1 MRLIERIRTGD
12 WVTARRVRLYPRLF
26 LAVCLALAVVAILRG
41 QGSLTDA
48 STPLGT
54 DFISFWSAAN
64 LVAQGRPAAAYDHA
78 ALQALEQTITG
89 PDGPLYTW
97 LYPPMALLVVAP
109 LAALPYPAALVA
121 WLGLTLA
128 GYLTALWRLLP
139 ERRALL
145 PLLAFPPLFINL
157 GHGQNAFLSA
167 ALLGWGLVLLPRRP
181 WLAGLLMGTLIYKPQ
196 LGLLLPVALLAA
208 GQGRAVLGAGLA
220 ALALM
225 GATYGLWGSE
235 VWIAFLAKSDYARQM
250 LEQGLVPWYK
260 MTSVFAAARMLG
272 GGVGVGWALQG
283 LASLI
288 AAATVWRLWRGPAA
302 YPLKVAALA
311 AWLGLTLAGY
321 LTALWRLLP
330 ERRALLPLLA
340 FPPLFINLGHGQ
352 NAFLSA
358 ALLGWGLLLLP
369 RRPWLA
375 GLLLGT
381 LIYKPQLGLLL
392 PVALLAAGQG
402 RAFLGAG
409 LAALAL
415 AGATYGLWG
424 SEVWTAFLAK
434 SDYARQMLE
443 QGLVPWYKMTSVFAA
458 ARLLGAGVGVAWALQ
473 GLASLI
479 AAATVWRLWRGPA
492 AYPIKVA
499 ALAIGTLVAAPLALD
514 YDATLLGLA
523 LAAWVAEGRRRGFGD
538 WEISTLALAWMSPL
552 FWRPLAQVTS
562 IPWGT
567 LTLVLLLW
575 LVIRHARRPPP
586 QSAPHVP

>member
-109 LAALPYPAALVA
+109 LAALPYPAAL
-121 WLGLTLA
+121 
-128 GYLTALWRLLP
+128 
-139 ERRALL
+139 
-145 PLLAFPPLFINL
+145 
-157 GHGQNAFLSA
+157 
-167 ALLGWGLVLLPRRP
+167 
-181 WLAGLLMGTLIYKPQ
+181 
-196 LGLLLPVALLAA
+196 
-208 GQGRAVLGAGLA
+208 
-220 ALALM
+220 
-225 GATYGLWGSE
+225 AT
-235 VWIAFLAKSDYARQM
+235 
-250 LEQGLVPWYK
+250 
-260 MTSVFAAARMLG
+260 
-272 GGVGVGWALQG
+272 
-283 LASLI
+283 
-288 AAATVWRLWRGPAA
+288 
-302 YPLKVAALA
+302 
-311 AWLGLTLAGY
+311 WLGLTLAGY

-424 SEVWTAFLAK
+424 AEVWTAFLTK

>member
-1 MRLIERIRTGD
+1 MAPMGLIERIRTGD
-12 WVTARRVRLYPRLF
+12 WVTARRLRIYPRLF
-26 LAVCLALAVVAILRG
+26 LAVCLALAVVAIIRG
-41 QGSLTDA
+41 QGNPTDA
-48 STPLGT
+48 ATPLGT

-78 ALQALEQTITG
+78 ALQALEQTLTG

-109 LAALPYPAALVA
+109 LAALPYPAAL
-121 WLGLTLA
+121 
-128 GYLTALWRLLP
+128 
-139 ERRALL
+139 
-145 PLLAFPPLFINL
+145 
-157 GHGQNAFLSA
+157 
-167 ALLGWGLVLLPRRP
+167 
-181 WLAGLLMGTLIYKPQ
+181 
-196 LGLLLPVALLAA
+196 
-208 GQGRAVLGAGLA
+208 
-220 ALALM
+220 
-225 GATYGLWGSE
+225 
-235 VWIAFLAKSDYARQM
+235 
-250 LEQGLVPWYK
+250 
-260 MTSVFAAARMLG
+260 
-272 GGVGVGWALQG
+272 
-283 LASLI
+283 
-288 AAATVWRLWRGPAA
+288 
-302 YPLKVAALA
+302 A

-330 ERRALLPLLA
+330 EGRALLLMLA

-375 GLLLGT
+375 GVLMGT

-392 PVALLAAGQG
+392 PLALLAAGQG
-402 RAFLGAG
+402 RAMLGAG

-424 SEVWTAFLAK
+424 PEVWIAFLAK

-443 QGLVPWYKMTSVFAA
+443 QGLVPWYKMISVFAA

-473 GLASLI
+473 GLASLM

-499 ALAIGTLVAAPLALD
+499 VLAIGTLVAAPLALD

-538 WEISTLALAWMSPL
+538 WEISALALAWMSPL
-552 FWRPLAQVTS
+552 CWRPLAQVTS
-562 IPWGT
+562 IPLGT
-567 LTLVLLLW
+567 LTLILLLW
-575 LVIRHARRPPP
+575 LVARHVRRFPP

>member
-1 MRLIERIRTGD
+1 MTRMRLIERIRTGD
-12 WVTARRVRLYPRLF
+12 WVTARRLRIYPRLF
-26 LAVCLALAVVAILRG
+26 LAVCLALAAMAILRG
-41 QGSLTDA
+41 QGSLADA

-64 LVAQGRPAAAYDHA
+64 LVAQGRPADAYDHA
-78 ALQALEQTITG
+78 ALQALEQTLTG

-109 LAALPYPAALVA
+109 LAALPYPAALAA

-139 ERRALL
+139 EGRALL
-145 PLLAFPPLFINL
+145 LMLAFPPLFINL

-167 ALLGWGLVLLPRRP
+167 ALLGWGLV
-181 WLAGLLMGTLIYKPQ
+181 
-196 LGLLLPVALLAA
+196 
-208 GQGRAVLGAGLA
+208 
-220 ALALM
+220 
-225 GATYGLWGSE
+225 
-235 VWIAFLAKSDYARQM
+235 
-250 LEQGLVPWYK
+250 
-260 MTSVFAAARMLG
+260 
-272 GGVGVGWALQG
+272 
-283 LASLI
+283 
-288 AAATVWRLWRGPAA
+288 
-302 YPLKVAALA
+302 
-311 AWLGLTLAGY
+311 
-321 LTALWRLLP
+321 
-330 ERRALLPLLA
+330 
-340 FPPLFINLGHGQ
+340 
-352 NAFLSA
+352 
-358 ALLGWGLLLLP
+358 LLP

-409 LAALAL
+409 LAAIAL

-424 SEVWTAFLAK
+424 PEVWSAFLAK

-443 QGLVPWYKMTSVFAA
+443 QGLVPWYKMISVFAA

-473 GLASLI
+473 GLASLM
-479 AAATVWRLWRGPA
+479 AAATVWRMWRGPV

-538 WEISTLALAWMSPL
+538 WEISALALAWMSPL

-567 LTLVLLLW
+567 LALVLLLW
-575 LVIRHARRPPP
+575 LVIRHARRSPT
-586 QSAPHVP
+586 QSASHVP

>member
-26 LAVCLALAVVAILRG
+26 LAVCLALAVVAIIRG

-128 GYLTALWRLLP
+128 GYLTAIWRLLP
-139 ERRALL
+139 EGRALL
-145 PLLAFPPLFINL
+145 PMLAFPPLFINL

-225 GATYGLWGSE
+225 
-235 VWIAFLAKSDYARQM
+235 
-250 LEQGLVPWYK
+250 
-260 MTSVFAAARMLG
+260 
-272 GGVGVGWALQG
+272 
-283 LASLI
+283 
-288 AAATVWRLWRGPAA
+288 
-302 YPLKVAALA
+302 
-311 AWLGLTLAGY
+311 
-321 LTALWRLLP
+321 
-330 ERRALLPLLA
+330 
-340 FPPLFINLGHGQ
+340 
-352 NAFLSA
+352 
-358 ALLGWGLLLLP
+358 
-369 RRPWLA
+369 
-375 GLLLGT
+375 
-381 LIYKPQLGLLL
+381 
-392 PVALLAAGQG
+392 
-402 RAFLGAG
+402 
-409 LAALAL
+409 
-415 AGATYGLWG
+415 GATYGLWG